1 MKNKID
7 YKNILVNYGSM
18 VAEAPTKKQGLALVK
33 KDWEAKKQQME
44 VSIDTALV
52 DVGIRMMTVSKKRFD
67 MKKYLETGEF
77 PSYHGCYADG
87 LDEVISLFK
96 ILKVFKEDSSVKE
109 CLDHIM
115 SLWAENLD
123 TMTIF
128 DREDFFDRVVDM
140 MGYPIETLMFWDL
153 QKIFDYDLDTI
164 FGAEIADLL
173 DFNFNLSEEEL
184 MIFEDF
190 SNHFDIS
197 IIMKYMYSD
206 LYDRIIKS
214 VFGNSV
220 EWF

>member
-1 MKNKID
+1 MSTTVD
-7 YKNILVNYGSM
+7 YKDILVNYSAM
-18 VAEAPTKKQGLALVK
+18 LNEAPTKKKGATLVK
-33 KDWEAKKQQME
+33 KDWEKKKQQME

-52 DVGIRMMTVSKKRFD
+52 DVGIRMMSVSKKRFD
-67 MKKYLETGEF
+67 MKKFLETGEF
-77 PSYHGCYADG
+77 PTYNGCYVNG
-87 LDEVISLFK
+87 LDDVISLFK
-96 ILKVFKEDSSVKE
+96 ILETFKEAPSVKE

-115 SLWAENLD
+115 NLWAENLG

-128 DREDFFDRVVDM
+128 NRDDFFERVKGMV
-140 MGYPIETLMFWDL
+140 GYPIETLMFWDF
-153 QKIFDYDLDTI
+153 QKIFDYDLDTV
-164 FGAEIADLL
+164 FGADIADLL

-184 MIFEDF
+184 TIFEDF
-190 SNHFDIS
+190 SNQFDIS

>member
-1 MKNKID
+1 MFD
-7 YKNILVNYGSM
+7 YNTVLVNYGAM
-18 VAEAPTKKQGLALVK
+18 MIEAPTKKKGATMVK
-33 KDWEAKKQQME
+33 KDWETKKQQME

-67 MKKYLETGEF
+67 MNKFLETGEF
-77 PSYHGCYADG
+77 PSYRGCYADG
-87 LDEVISLFK
+87 LDDVISLFK

-128 DREDFFDRVVDM
+128 DRKDFFDRVADM
-140 MGYPIETLMFWDL
+140 IGYPIETLRFCN
-153 QKIFDYDLDTI
+153 LDTF
-164 FGAEIADLL
+164 FGADIAVLL
-173 DFNFNLSEEEL
+173 DFENNLSEEEL
-184 MIFEDF
+184 TIFEDF
-190 SNHFDIS
+190 SNQFNIG

-206 LYDRIIKS
+206 LYDKIIKS

-220 EWF
+220 E

>member
-1 MKNKID
+1 MFD
-7 YKNILVNYGSM
+7 YNTVLVNYGAM
-18 VAEAPTKKQGLALVK
+18 MIEAPTKKKGATMVK
-33 KDWEAKKQQME
+33 KDWETKKQQME

-67 MKKYLETGEF
+67 MNKFLETGEF
-77 PSYHGCYADG
+77 PSYRGCYADG
-87 LDEVISLFK
+87 LDDVISLFK

-115 SLWAENLD
+115 SLWVENLD

-128 DREDFFDRVVDM
+128 DRKEFFDRVADM
-140 MGYPIETLMFWDL
+140 MGYPIETLRFWNL
-153 QKIFDYDLDTI
+153 QKIFDYDLDTF
-164 FGAEIADLL
+164 FGADIAVLL
-173 DFNFNLSEEEL
+173 DFENNLSEEEL
-184 MIFEDF
+184 TIFEDF
-190 SNHFDIS
+190 SNQFNIG

-206 LYDRIIKS
+206 LYDKIIKS

>member
-1 MKNKID
+1 MFD
-7 YKNILVNYGSM
+7 YNTVLVNYGAMM
-18 VAEAPTKKQGLALVK
+18 VEAPTKKKGATMVK
-33 KDWEAKKQQME
+33 KDWETKKQQME

-67 MKKYLETGEF
+67 MNKFLETGEF
-77 PSYHGCYADG
+77 PSYRGCYADG
-87 LDEVISLFK
+87 LDDVISLFK

-109 CLDHIM
+109 CLEHIM

-128 DREDFFDRVVDM
+128 DRKDFFDRVADM
-140 MGYPIETLMFWDL
+140 IGYPIETLRFWNL
-153 QKIFDYDLDTI
+153 QKIFDYDLDTF
-164 FGAEIADLL
+164 FGADIAVLL
-173 DFNFNLSEEEL
+173 DFENNLSEEEL
-184 MIFEDF
+184 TIFEDF
-190 SNHFDIS
+190 SNQFNIG

-206 LYDRIIKS
+206 LYDKIIKS

>member
-1 MKNKID
+1 MFD
-7 YKNILVNYGSM
+7 YNTVLVNYGAMM
-18 VAEAPTKKQGLALVK
+18 VEAPTKKKGATMVK
-33 KDWEAKKQQME
+33 KDWETKKQQME

-67 MKKYLETGEF
+67 MNKFLETGEF
-77 PSYHGCYADG
+77 PSYRGCYADG
-87 LDEVISLFK
+87 LDDVISLFK

-128 DREDFFDRVVDM
+128 DRKDFFDRVADM
-140 MGYPIETLMFWDL
+140 IGYPIETLRFWNL
-153 QKIFDYDLDTI
+153 QKIFDYDLDTF
-164 FGAEIADLL
+164 FGADIAVLL
-173 DFNFNLSEEEL
+173 DFENNLSEEEL
-184 MIFEDF
+184 TIFEDF
-190 SNHFDIS
+190 SNQFNIG

-206 LYDRIIKS
+206 LYDKIIKS

>member
-1 MKNKID
+1 MNKNID
-7 YKNILVNYGSM
+7 YKDILVNYSAM
-18 VAEAPTKKQGLALVK
+18 LNEAPTKKKGVALVK

-67 MKKYLETGEF
+67 MKKFLKTGVF
-77 PSYHGCYADG
+77 PTYYGCYVNG
-87 LDEVISLFK
+87 LDDVISLFK
-96 ILKVFKEDSSVKE
+96 ILEAFKEDSSVKD

-115 SLWAENLD
+115 NLWSENLG

-128 DREDFFDRVVDM
+128 NRDDFFERVKGMV
-140 MGYPIETLMFWDL
+140 GYPIETLMFWDF
-153 QKIFDYDLDTI
+153 QKIFDYDLDTV
-164 FGAEIADLL
+164 FGADIADLL

-184 MIFEDF
+184 TIFEDF
-190 SNHFDIS
+190 SNQFDIS

>member
-1 MKNKID
+1 MFD
-7 YKNILVNYGSM
+7 YNTVLVNYGAM
-18 VAEAPTKKQGLALVK
+18 MIEAPTKKKGATMVK
-33 KDWEAKKQQME
+33 KDWETKKQQME

-67 MKKYLETGEF
+67 MNKFLETGEF
-77 PSYHGCYADG
+77 PSYRGCYADG
-87 LDEVISLFK
+87 LDDVISLFK

-128 DREDFFDRVVDM
+128 DRKDFFDRVADM
-140 MGYPIETLMFWDL
+140 IGYPIETLRFWNL
-153 QKIFDYDLDTI
+153 QKIFDYDLDTF
-164 FGAEIADLL
+164 FGADIAVLL
-173 DFNFNLSEEEL
+173 DFENNLSEEEL
-184 MIFEDF
+184 TIFEDF
-190 SNHFDIS
+190 SNQFNIG

-206 LYDRIIKS
+206 LYDKIIKS